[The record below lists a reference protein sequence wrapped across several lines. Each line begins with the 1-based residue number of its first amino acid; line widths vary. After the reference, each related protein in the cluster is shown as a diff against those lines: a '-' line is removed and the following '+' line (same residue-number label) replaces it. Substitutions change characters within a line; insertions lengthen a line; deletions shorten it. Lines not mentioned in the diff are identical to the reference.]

1 MKRKILIFL
10 VVIFLIVIIGFIIW
24 AIASISSMQCGE
36 NKAKEVANDWIIEN
50 SPTYKFD
57 GYGLAFDSLTKL
69 DCEKCYQLSF
79 WFNARHPGYGDR
91 SNMMIMQSITPH
103 KIIIKINK
111 CKIMEAINDDKF
123 DEFKNKPI
131 ISDSLGIEILQQG
144 QGNQAKKGDDVSVNY
159 IGTFLDGKEFDSN
172 IGKNSPFT
180 FTLGA
185 GQVIEG
191 WDLGL
196 LDMRVGEKRKLTIP
210 SDLAYGSRGTPGGE
224 IPPNSTLIFE
234 VELLGIK

>member
-10 VVIFLIVIIGFIIW
+10 VVIFSIVIIGFIIW
-24 AIASISSMQCGE
+24 AITSISSMRCGE
-36 NKAKEVANDWIIEN
+36 NKAKEVANDWIIKN

-57 GYGLAFDSLTKL
+57 GYGLAFDGLTKL

-91 SNMMIMQSITPH
+91 SNMMIMQSITSH
-103 KIIIKINK
+103 KIVVKINK
-111 CKIMEAINDDKF
+111 CKIMEAINDGKF
-123 DEFKNKPI
+123 NELENKPI
-131 ISDSLGIEILQQG
+131 IPDSLGIEILQQG

-159 IGTFLDGKEFDSN
+159 VGTFLDGKEFDSN

-180 FTLGA
+180 FTLGS

-210 SDLAYGSRGTPGGE
+210 PDLAYGSRGTPGGE